1 MPGEVYIELRP
12 DQLLVRS
19 TRIFHGTR
27 LNVTNDARLM
37 SHWGFKIRGDAV
49 RASSPAATG
58 RMRWE
63 DRLTP
68 AVLATLTPAQKRL
81 LRIGGDFDMD
91 PAFEPER
98 AREADV
104 RWGTL
109 EELRQEAEARW
120 QQQVV
125 AVAANSP
132 RL

>member
-12 DQLLVRS
+12 EQLLVRS

-68 AVLATLTPAQKRL
+68 AALAALSPAQQRL

-91 PAFEPER
+91 PVFESER

-109 EELRQEAEARW
+109 EELRQGPEAR
-120 QQQVV
+120 QRQQVL
-125 AVAANSP
+125 ATAANSP